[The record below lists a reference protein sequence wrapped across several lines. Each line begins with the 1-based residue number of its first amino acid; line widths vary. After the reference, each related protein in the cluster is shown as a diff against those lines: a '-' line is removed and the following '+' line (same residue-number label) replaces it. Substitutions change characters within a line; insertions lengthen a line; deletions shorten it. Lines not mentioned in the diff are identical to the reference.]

1 MPMDPQT
8 VFCPNLDCPARGQV
22 GKGNIGIHSK
32 KEKRYECRQ
41 CGKTFGARKG
51 TAFHRLR
58 TAEETVT
65 LVVALLAHGC
75 PVQAIVIAFGFDER
89 TVAAWQARAGGHCQ
103 RGHEHLVEQPR
114 DLGAVQAD
122 EIWCKLQ
129 KLKVWMAMALQV
141 STRLWLGG
149 VVSPKRDRALIQGLV
164 RKIRACALP
173 RPLLISVDGLETYVK
188 AIRLILREHTP
199 GRAQKGKSCWQLWAG
214 LCITQV
220 VKSYAKRRLLAVQ
233 HRIVQGTPEA
243 VASLIAASQGAGGI
257 NTAFIERLN
266 ATWRSRLHHLVRRGR
281 GLARQVLTL
290 ERDMYLLGAVY
301 NFCTFHH
308 SLRTARPA
316 EGTGRRWDQRT
327 PAMAAALTDHR
338 WTVAELLTHHVPPTP
353 WRPRRGRQGRWSKDT
368 HALVDRW
375 CK

>member
-1 MPMDPQT
+1 MDPQT
-8 VFCPNLDCPARGQV
+8 VFCPNLACPARGQV

-32 KEKRYECRQ
+32 LEGRYLCRQ
-41 CGKTFGARKG
+41 CGQTFAARKE

-58 TAEETVT
+58 TPEATVT
-65 LVVALLAHGC
+65 IVVTLLAYGC
-75 PVQAIVIAFGFDER
+75 PLQAVVKAYGFDER
-89 TVAAWQARAGGHCQ
+89 TVAAWQARAGVHCQ
-103 RGHEHLVEQPR
+103 QVHAHLVEQPR

-149 VVSPKRDRALIQGLV
+149 VVSPHRNRALIQGLV
-164 RKIRACALP
+164 RKIRACARP

-188 AIRLILREHTP
+188 AIRLIFRQHTP
-199 GRAQKGKSCWQLWAG
+199 GRAQKGQHCWQLWAG

-220 VKSYAKRRLLAVQ
+220 VKSYAKRRLVEVQ
-233 HRIVQGTPEA
+233 HRIVQGTSEA
-243 VASLIAASQGAGGI
+243 VAALIALSQGAGGI

-266 ATWRSRLHHLVRRGR
+266 ATYRSRLHHLVRRGR
-281 GLARQVLTL
+281 GLARQALTL

-301 NFCTFHH
+301 NFCTFHG

-316 EGTGRRWDQRT
+316 EGTRRRWDPRT
-327 PAMAAALTDHR
+327 PAMAAGLTDHR
-338 WTVAELLTHHVPPTP
+338 WSVLELLTFRVPPP
-353 WRPRRGRQGRWSKDT
+353 RWRPPSRRGRWSKDT
-368 HALVDRW
+368 HALVEKW
-375 CK
+375 CR

>member
-1 MPMDPQT
+1 MDPQT
-8 VFCPNLDCPARGQV
+8 VFCPNPGCPARGQA
-22 GKGNIGIHSK
+22 GEGNIGIHSK
-32 KEKRYECRQ
+32 TEKRYRCRQ
-41 CGKTFGARKG
+41 CGKTFAESKG
-51 TAFHRLR
+51 TALYRLR
-58 TAEETVT
+58 TPKLTVALVVT
-65 LVVALLAHGC
+65 LLANGC
-75 PVQAIVIAFGFDER
+75 PLQAIVVAFGFDER
-89 TVAAWQARAGGHCQ
+89 TVAAWRARSGGHCQ
-103 RGHEHLVEQPR
+103 RVHQHLVQQPR

-122 EIWCKLQ
+122 EIWAKLQ

-149 VVSPKRDRALIQGLV
+149 VISPHRDRALIQGLV
-164 RKIRACALP
+164 RQIRACALP

-188 AIRLILREHTP
+188 AIRLIFREHTP
-199 GRAQKGKSCWQLWAG
+199 GRPQKGKSCWQLWAS

-220 VKSYAKRRLLAVQ
+220 VKSYAKRRLVDVQ
-233 HRIVQGTPEA
+233 HRIVQGTSEA
-243 VASLIAASQGAGGI
+243 VDGLIAHSQGQGGI

-266 ATWRSRLHHLVRRGR
+266 ATWRARLHHLVRRGR

-301 NFCTFHH
+301 NFCTFHG

-316 EGTGRRWDQRT
+316 EGMGRRWDQRT
-327 PAMAAALTDHR
+327 PAMAAGLTDHR
-338 WTVAELLTHHVPPTP
+338 WSVLELLSLKVPPP
-353 WRPRRGRQGRWSKDT
+353 RWRPPSRRGRWSNDT